1 MPKKINEETKIK
13 ALERWVQ
20 GDDIDQIAKELEVSI
35 QSIKNWQKQAK
46 EDNFLRNVH
55 IGPKP
60 SEKKQEEV
68 KIGQFEGIVHRA
80 QKHPN
85 EQESTSVENY
95 KTGSLQV
102 AVALEMAGFEIIDI
116 TGGERKICHFKSS
129 NALMRTVEEYWDGT
143 LQGSLC
149 DFASRLHSIRGR
161 LMEKNS

>member
-1 MPKKINEETKIK
+1 MPKKINEEVKIK

-20 GDDIDQIAKELEVSI
+20 GDDIDQIAKELEVSV

-46 EDNFLRNVH
+46 EDNFLRNIH

-60 SEKKQEEV
+60 SEKAQEEV
-68 KIGQFEGIVHRA
+68 KIGQFEGIVHQH

-85 EQESTSVENY
+85 EQEKINDEIY

-102 AVALEMAGFEIIDI
+102 AVVLEMFGFEIIDI
-116 TGGERKICHFKSS
+116 TGDDRKICHFKRS
-129 NALMRTVEEYWDGT
+129 NELMRTVEEYWDGT

-161 LMEKNS
+161 LMDKNS